1 MRRVRINRFFTQQ
14 RLEPES
20 ELALETSI
28 SRHLGRVLRA
38 RAGDTVTL
46 FNGDGHN
53 YTASVISISKD
64 VVIVRIQQ
72 REPCHTESPVAVTL
86 GLALS
91 KGDRFDW
98 AIQKATELG
107 VSAVAPLFTER
118 VDFPIPEDRLSRR
131 MAHWQQI
138 VISACEQSGRARVP
152 TVFAPQAL
160 ASWCE
165 SVDAE
170 AKYILD
176 LEQDHRDQRSAP
188 PSSLALLVGPE
199 GGLTSS
205 EIRMATQL
213 GFHRLQLGPR
223 VLRTETAPVV
233 ALSILGARWGDLG
246 SNP

>member
-14 RLEPES
+14 GLEPES

-64 VVIVRIQQ
+64 VVTVHIQQ

-107 VSAVAPLFTER
+107 VSAIAPLFTER

-160 ASWCE
+160 ASWCKKIGADE
-165 SVDAE
+165 
-170 AKYILD
+170 KYVLD
-176 LEQDHRDQRSAP
+176 LAPDNQNPSAAP
-188 PSSLALLVGPE
+188 PSSIALLVGPE
-199 GGLTSS
+199 GGLTSG
-205 EIRMATQL
+205 EIGVAMQL
-213 GFHRLQLGPR
+213 GFRRLQLGPR

-233 ALSILGARWGDLG
+233 ALSVLGARWGDLG
-246 SNP
+246 STG